1 MYNIIRFALQ
11 DDSRASKLTSPL
23 WLLLNRTFYKKDAKF
38 IYSDKLNFFDIVFRI
53 SGEPDD
59 FDGEDGP
66 VRLKKSRG
74 RDNVEMD
81 FVVPM
86 YKWQEYMVPVKARV
100 VDKIIRWDIISDE
113 KAYEFREYI
122 SDGVKECY
130 SMMKV
135 KAKKLK
141 YTFDEKKMDED
152 FNHGMELFLT
162 SPLPELSR
170 C

>member
-1 MYNIIRFALQ
+1 
-11 DDSRASKLTSPL
+11 
-23 WLLLNRTFYKKDAKF
+23 
-38 IYSDKLNFFDIVFRI
+38 
-53 SGEPDD
+53 
-59 FDGEDGP
+59 
-66 VRLKKSRG
+66 
-74 RDNVEMD
+74 MD